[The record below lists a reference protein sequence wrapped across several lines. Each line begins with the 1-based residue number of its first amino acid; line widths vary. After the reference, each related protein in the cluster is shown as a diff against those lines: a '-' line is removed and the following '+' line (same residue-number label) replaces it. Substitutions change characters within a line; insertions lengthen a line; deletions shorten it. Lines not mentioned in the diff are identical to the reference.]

1 MAPLLM
7 RTFCVFLLAVPDAL
21 GFLVRPFRPHVS
33 QGVRSKLYGSADD
46 EAVRQMQ
53 ADIDAIM
60 AATSPAASASPHAPA
75 AIPEPLWAESKS
87 VKRGIAVAS
96 SLLAAAFFFV
106 QHNSAD
112 TTGVALLR
120 KMEAE
125 SVQLPTALCSG
136 KPTLVEFFAP
146 WCESCK
152 ESAPGVRA
160 LDLQFRDRV
169 NFVAIDGS
177 DISNAN
183 LVTLFRVD
191 GIPHFAFIDADTT
204 VQTSLV
210 GAVPKQIVREE
221 LEALLSK
228 RPLPY
233 EGFDAFAKSAE
244 GSTLVSG
251 VDKQRLCAAEL
262 KRNAL

>member
-7 RTFCVFLLAVPDAL
+7 RAFCVFLLAVPAL
-21 GFLVRPFRPHVS
+21 GFLVRPFGPFVS

-60 AATSPAASASPHAPA
+60 AATSPAASASPPAPA

-160 LDLQFRDRV
+160 LELQYRDRV

-183 LVTLFRVD
+183 LVSLFRVD

-221 LEALLSK
+221 LEALMSK
-228 RPLPY
+228 QPLPY
-233 EGFDAFAKSAE
+233 EGFDAFATSTE

-251 VDKQRLCAAEL
+251 VDKQKLCAAEL
-262 KRNAL
+262 KRSAL